1 MERGGADTMVTVIK
15 VLRPAESNLPV
26 VGVQPT
32 VTEGV
37 TTKETSGARP
47 GLCAEG
53 GIGEEGAA

>member
-1 MERGGADTMVTVIK
+1 MVTVIK